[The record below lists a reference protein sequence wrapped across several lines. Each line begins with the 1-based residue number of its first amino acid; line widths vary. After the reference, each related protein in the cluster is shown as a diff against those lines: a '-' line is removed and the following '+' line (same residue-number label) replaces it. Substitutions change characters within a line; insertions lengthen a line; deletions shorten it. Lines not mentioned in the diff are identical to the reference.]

1 MTLRVR
7 VDAERCVA
15 SGMCVFSAPE
25 VFDQDERDGVVV
37 VLRDD
42 PADDQYDAVHAAI
55 GNCPAQVI
63 SVDTP

>member
-1 MTLRVR
+1 MTMRVT
-7 VDAERCVA
+7 VDTERCVA

-25 VFDQDERDGVVV
+25 VFDQNERDGVVV

-42 PADDQYDAVHAAI
+42 PPEDQYDAVRSAI

-63 SVDTP
+63 SADTR

>member
-1 MTLRVR
+1 MTMRVT

-25 VFDQDERDGVVV
+25 VFDQNEQDGVVV

-42 PADDQYDAVHAAI
+42 PAEDQYDKVRTAI
-55 GNCPAQVI
+55 RNCPARVI